1 MRRREL
7 MLLLGGGAILNGA
20 DGRAQEPGRIYRL
33 GVMHR
38 GPREGVDF
46 VALLDELRQSGFVEG
61 QNLRVEGRF
70 SMRDEDASKVA
81 MELVAAGVDAISTGS
96 YHRTRAVQKATR
108 TIPIVS
114 VADDL
119 VLSGL
124 VSSLAH
130 PGGNTTGIS
139 ILATELDGK
148 RQDLLIE
155 LIPSARRI
163 AALANPGDTA
173 PEQLRVLEDAA
184 RERGIELSTRT
195 ASTPE
200 EIVAALDAAKAGGA
214 QAQCPGIGI
223 VQPQPAGDHRAH
235 KHAPASCD
243 ISVARNR
250 RSWWAGGLRP
260 ALCGDLSATGRT
272 TACQNFSG
280 IQARRHPGRAAGQI
294 RADYQSQDRE
304 GHRPG
309 PAAIDTRPRR
319 RGHRVMP

>member
-46 VALLDELRQSGFVEG
+46 VALLDGLRQSGFVEG

-70 SMRDEDASKVA
+70 SMRDEDASEVA

-96 YHRTRAVQKATR
+96 YHRTRAAQKATR

-124 VSSLAH
+124 VSSLAR

-155 LIPSARRI
+155 LIPTARRI

-214 QAQCPGIGI
+214 QALNVLASGLFNLNQRVII
-223 VQPQPAGDHRAH
+223 ERTSMLQLPAIYQWPEIA
-235 KHAPASCD
+235 A
-243 ISVARNR
+243 
-250 RSWWAGGLRP
+250 AGGLAGYGPRYAEIYRQQVARQLVRIFRGSNP
-260 ALCGDLSATGRT
+260 GDIPVEQPDKFELIINLK
-272 TACQNFSG
+272 TAKDIGLVLPQS
-280 IQARRHPGRAAGQI
+280 ILA
-294 RADYQSQDRE
+294 RADE
-304 GHRPG
+304 V
-309 PAAIDTRPRR
+309 IE
-319 RGHRVMP
+319 